1 MPFADVLG
9 QDQPIGQLREA
20 LRRDRGSVST
30 LFVGPVGV
38 GRRTL
43 MQAFA
48 EALLCPGGGDDACG
62 ACPSCRAFAHGNHPD
77 LYELEREKERI
88 SVEEMRE
95 FCRQAGFRP
104 MQSARRVCLVP
115 DADRMTDQAANCFLK
130 TLEEPPGATVLLL
143 RSESTDR
150 LLGTIVSRCRIVRLA
165 PLPQAV
171 VAATLRDRAAVD
183 GDVAEALATVAEGSL
198 GRALALAGGETG
210 ADWAWVREALAHTR
224 PGDALPLADE
234 LLERAGREGG
244 DTARLRAGAEA
255 LLDMLALALRRQL
268 RDAALPRAGLRR
280 LDAVWAAAERL
291 QKNVSP
297 DAVLRTL
304 ALDLVHA
311 D

>member
-198 GRALALAGGETG
+198 GRALALA
-210 ADWAWVREALAHTR
+210 HTR